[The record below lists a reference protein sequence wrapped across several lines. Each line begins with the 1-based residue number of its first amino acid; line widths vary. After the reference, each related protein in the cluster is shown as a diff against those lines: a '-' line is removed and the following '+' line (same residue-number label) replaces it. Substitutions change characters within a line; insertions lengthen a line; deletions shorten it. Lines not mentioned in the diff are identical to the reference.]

1 MLPVYLKMTNFLSYE
16 NEEFDFSKISCATV
30 TGENGAGKSSFCTDA
45 ITFALYGIG
54 SKGGIKELDNYVRK
68 GADSGT
74 VEFTFDLGEDRY
86 KIVRTRSVTK
96 SKTSLS
102 FFTIGAGETEIPL
115 GDGKINSTQALIEST
130 LHMNYRTFA
139 STAMIAQGK
148 SSMFTEGM
156 TDNERKEALIE
167 IMDIDSWG
175 IIGAETAEKI
185 RNTKAEIR
193 SLQSLIDSFQ
203 AEDIEQ
209 LKAKGKMLAKR
220 EAEQANIVQNQKDI
234 LEKNQEAVYKQNS
247 IQLEMN
253 EILTSISEDK
263 QTGLLKKKQLD
274 ACLGSR
280 ERILKEIDD
289 LNRQKES
296 LQSLVKQREKIEQD
310 YKELQDS
317 KKIISELEQKQL
329 IVLQQNQKLQEVIQN
344 GKNWNSEH
352 ESTLR
357 QIAIQ
362 AENCEKQTTALAQ
375 VPCAGNA
382 DFTGECKFLSMARQA
397 ELDLLGLREKK
408 AQVEAEKNPYRS
420 DYISAKKDYD
430 TAQEGFSA
438 EILDKTRKKVES
450 LNSAEQRMKE
460 LEAASQ
466 KETYIDATIK
476 SKRDETEEKEGQ
488 TDSLKSEMDVLRKR
502 IEKAQEKLDQKRRA
516 QEQYKSAVLE
526 YGKAKAG
533 LDIAERTRKE
543 IELEMFRIKARAE
556 QAEKAQAE
564 YQKKQEQVMR
574 LKDELTTQT
583 LLYDACSK
591 KSGVPA
597 FIIENA
603 IPEIEEATN
612 EMLDRMTDGKLIL
625 RFSMQE
631 DAKTTK
637 SVQEVLR
644 IKVSYYG
651 VERDYET
658 FSGAEKFII
667 DLSIRIALSKFLS
680 HRAGTNM
687 QLFVLD
693 EGVSC
698 ADDTNREEI
707 MDAIRSIAGEFKKI
721 LFVTHI
727 TELKDI
733 FEQKIIVT
741 KNSHGSHIKVA

>member
-86 KIVRTRSVTK
+86 KIVRTRSVAK

-247 IQLEMN
+247 IQQEIN

-289 LNRQKES
+289 LNRQKKS

-329 IVLQQNQKLQEVIQN
+329 IVLQQKQKLQEVIQN

-362 AENCEKQTTALAQ
+362 TENCEKQTTALAQ
-375 VPCAGNA
+375 VPCAGKT
-382 DFTGECKFLSMARQA
+382 DFTGKCKFLSMARQA
-397 ELDLLGLREKK
+397 EKDLLGLREKK
-408 AQVEAEKNPYRS
+408 AQIEAEKNPYRS

-438 EILDKTRKKVES
+438 EVLDKTRKKVES

-466 KETYIDATIK
+466 KETYLDATIK
-476 SKRDETEEKEGQ
+476 SKCDEAEEKEGQ
-488 TDSLKSEMDVLRKR
+488 TESLKSEMDVLRKR

-526 YGKAKAG
+526 YEKAKAG
-533 LDIAERTRKE
+533 LDTAERARKE

-564 YQKKQEQVMR
+564 YQKKQGQVMK

>member
-16 NEEFDFSKISCATV
+16 NEEFDFRKISCATV

-86 KIVRTRSVTK
+86 KIVRTRSVAK

-102 FFTIGAGETEIPL
+102 FFTIGAGGTEIPL
-115 GDGKINSTQALIEST
+115 GDGKISSTQALIEST

-175 IIGAETAEKI
+175 IIGAEAAEKI

-193 SLQSLIDSFQ
+193 SLQSLINSFQ

-209 LKAKGKMLAKR
+209 LKTKEKMLAKR
-220 EAEQANIVQNQKDI
+220 EAEQAIVVQNQKDI
-234 LEKNQEAVYKQNS
+234 MGKNQEAVYKQNS
-247 IQLEMN
+247 IQQEIN

-274 ACLGSR
+274 ACIGSR
-280 ERILKEIDD
+280 ERIFKEIDE

-296 LQSLVKQREKIEQD
+296 LQSLVKQREKIEQN
-310 YKELQDS
+310 YKELQNS
-317 KKIISELEQKQL
+317 KMIVSELEQKQL
-329 IVLQQNQKLQEVIQN
+329 IVLQQKQKLQEVIQN

-357 QIAIQ
+357 QIVIQ

-382 DFTGECKFLSMARQA
+382 DFTGKCKFLSMARQA
-397 ELDLLGLREKK
+397 EKDLLGLREKK
-408 AQVEAEKNPYRS
+408 AQIEAEKNPYRS

-430 TAQEGFSA
+430 TAQKGFSA
-438 EILDKTRKKVES
+438 EVLDKTRKKVES

-460 LEAASQ
+460 LETASQ
-466 KETYIDATIK
+466 KETYLDATIK
-476 SKRDETEEKEGQ
+476 SKCDEAEEKEGQ
-488 TDSLKSEMDVLRKR
+488 TESLKSEMDVLRKR

-526 YGKAKAG
+526 YEKAKAG
-533 LDIAERTRKE
+533 LDTAERARKE

-564 YQKKQEQVMR
+564 YQKKQGQVMK

>member
-220 EAEQANIVQNQKDI
+220 EAEQANIVQNQKNI

-247 IQLEMN
+247 IQQEIN

-280 ERILKEIDD
+280 ERIFKEIDE

-408 AQVEAEKNPYRS
+408 AQIEAEKNPYRS

-438 EILDKTRKKVES
+438 EVLDKTRKKVES

-466 KETYIDATIK
+466 KETYLDATIK
-476 SKRDETEEKEGQ
+476 SKCDEAEEKEGQ
-488 TDSLKSEMDVLRKR
+488 TESLKSEMDVLRKR
-502 IEKAQEKLDQKRRA
+502 IEKAQEKLGQKRRA

-533 LDIAERTRKE
+533 LDTAERARKE

-651 VERDYET
+651 IERDYET